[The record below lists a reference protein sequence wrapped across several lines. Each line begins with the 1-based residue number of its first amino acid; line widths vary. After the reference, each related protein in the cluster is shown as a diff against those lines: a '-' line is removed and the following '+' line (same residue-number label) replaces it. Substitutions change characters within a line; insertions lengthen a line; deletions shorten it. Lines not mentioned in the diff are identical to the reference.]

1 MIGPYKGDKYAWLL
15 ESCEFVA
22 GHPNCSERVMEA
34 VQRQKPEWVW
44 GGGVGHGL
52 RASFWGQG
60 GGGKGKGRREGG
72 CAHAMV

>member
-1 MIGPYKGDKYAWLL
+1 MIGTYKGDKYAWLL

-52 RASFWGQG
+52 RASF
-60 GGGKGKGRREGG
+60 
-72 CAHAMV
+72 